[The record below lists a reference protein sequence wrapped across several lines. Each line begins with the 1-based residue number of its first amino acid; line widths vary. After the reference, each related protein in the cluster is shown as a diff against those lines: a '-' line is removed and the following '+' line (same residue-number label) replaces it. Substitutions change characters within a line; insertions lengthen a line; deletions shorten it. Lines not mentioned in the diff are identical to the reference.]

1 MKRGSTLFLKLAV
14 ILMGIP
20 VLALCLFLL
29 PQIANEANEAAERGS
44 DLAYVVYGIL
54 MVMYVSAIPFYFALY
69 QSFNLLSY
77 IDKNQAFSKLSVR
90 ALKKIKNCA
99 IIISGLYLVALP
111 FVYIMAEVDD
121 APGLIIVGM
130 VPIFASVVI
139 AVFAAVLQRLLKE
152 AIDIKEEND
161 LIVWAEVNNMAIII
175 NIDVMLAKR
184 KMSVT
189 ELSEMVGI
197 TMANLSI
204 LKNGKAKAIR
214 LSTLEAICKAL
225 ECQPGDLLEYKSNEE
240 AQGNN

>member
-44 DLAYVVYGIL
+44 DLAFVVYGIL
-54 MVMYVSAIPFYFALY
+54 MVIYVSTIPFYFALY
-69 QSFNLLSY
+69 QSFNILGY
-77 IDKNQAFSKLSVR
+77 IDKNQAFSELSVR

-152 AIDIKEEND
+152 AIDIKEENE
-161 LIVWAEVNNMAIII
+161 LIV
-175 NIDVMLAKR
+175 
-184 KMSVT
+184 
-189 ELSEMVGI
+189 
-197 TMANLSI
+197 
-204 LKNGKAKAIR
+204 
-214 LSTLEAICKAL
+214 
-225 ECQPGDLLEYKSNEE
+225 
-240 AQGNN
+240 